1 MQALTLLLLA
11 TLLALTGCGPSRSR
25 DGQRDLPPGVRVFHD
40 DSRSVTCWLY
50 QGGNQ
55 GGLSCIPDSQLDP
68 RTQVGAKIP
77 ASTPT
82 PRRLREGLQ
91 L

>member
-11 TLLALTGCGPSRSR
+11 TLLALTGCGPSQSR
-25 DGQRDLPPGVRVFHD
+25 DGQSDLLRYRDDKNG
-40 DSRSVTCWLY
+40 VTCWAIN
-50 QGGNQ
+50 GGHSI
-55 GGLSCIPDSQLDP
+55 SCLPDSQL
-68 RTQVGAKIP
+68 RQQTAVGAKIP

-82 PRRLREGLQ
+82 PRQHDEVFQ